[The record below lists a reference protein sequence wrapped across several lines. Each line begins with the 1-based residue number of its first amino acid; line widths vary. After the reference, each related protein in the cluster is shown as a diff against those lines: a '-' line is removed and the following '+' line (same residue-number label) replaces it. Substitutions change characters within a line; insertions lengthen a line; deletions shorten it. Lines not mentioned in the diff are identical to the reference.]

1 MDILTVKFITHC
13 NTHCKSQ
20 TTCFYFYFKLAITTV
35 RRTMLEKAIF
45 QKETDVIHA
54 HALLA
59 TQLPALKI
67 PVVGKL
73 VLIFA

>member
-1 MDILTVKFITHC
+1 
-13 NTHCKSQ
+13 
-20 TTCFYFYFKLAITTV
+20 
-35 RRTMLEKAIF
+35 MLEKAIF

-73 VLIFA
+73 VLIFAKDM